1 VQQPDCMQAITI
13 RGGKGGADALE
24 ITTVP
29 RPIPGPGQI
38 LIRVI
43 AAGVNRPDIAQREGL
58 YPPPE
63 GASEILG
70 LEIAGNVAAVG
81 PGTVRWTE
89 GDSVVALLPGGGYAQ
104 YAVVDERHA
113 LPMPTGLSPIE
124 SAALPETVFT
134 VWTNMFERG
143 RLSVGEQLLVHGA
156 NSGIGVMAIQ
166 MAIAAGASVLATVR
180 GKDKADK
187 VRALGVRLAIDAA
200 GADWA
205 VAVRDAGGADV
216 ILDMVGSEYFARNV
230 EVLKTEG
237 RLIVIAT
244 LSGNRVEVDL
254 RQMMTKRLT
263 LSASTLRSRLAD
275 EKARLARSVE
285 AAVWPWIAA
294 GKVRPI
300 VEKTFPLAEASAA
313 HAWLESGSHFGK
325 VVLTV

>member
-1 VQQPDCMQAITI
+1 
-13 RGGKGGADALE
+13 
-24 ITTVP
+24 
-29 RPIPGPGQI
+29 
-38 LIRVI
+38 
-43 AAGVNRPDIAQREGL
+43 
-58 YPPPE
+58 
-63 GASEILG
+63 
-70 LEIAGNVAAVG
+70 
-81 PGTVRWTE
+81 
-89 GDSVVALLPGGGYAQ
+89 
-104 YAVVDERHA
+104 
-113 LPMPTGLSPIE
+113 
-124 SAALPETVFT
+124 
-134 VWTNMFERG
+134 
-143 RLSVGEQLLVHGA
+143 
-156 NSGIGVMAIQ
+156 
-166 MAIAAGASVLATVR
+166 VR

-200 GADWA
+200 SADWA
-205 VAVRDAGGADV
+205 DAVRGAGGADV

-244 LSGNRVEVDL
+244 MSGNRVEVDL

-263 LSASTLRSRLAD
+263 LSASTLRARHAD
-275 EKARLARSVE
+275 EKARLARSLE